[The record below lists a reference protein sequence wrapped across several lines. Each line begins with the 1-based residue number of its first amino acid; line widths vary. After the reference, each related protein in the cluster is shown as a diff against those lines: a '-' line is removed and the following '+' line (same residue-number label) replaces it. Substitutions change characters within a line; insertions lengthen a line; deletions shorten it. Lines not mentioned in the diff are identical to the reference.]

1 MQSSSLTDHLYNY
14 HNGKLKFGLIL
25 FDFNDAVQEGD
36 GQRLH
41 DLYKLALLLY
51 KSGGHFKY
59 AYVVLLHLVKIA
71 ALYSEFEAFQLLWN
85 RFYNKYGLPG
95 GNISLDLKK
104 EQFHKVL
111 KTISRALGPNLNETS
126 ASRTAETLEN
136 LQRLLQS
143 IDNDCGL
150 HQHKGYRSK
159 GNNTEA
165 VVQVVSDLM
174 QIKAFKF
181 TPGRD
186 GHPSFPDFP
195 SSIINLDYRD
205 LHEWMSDKKKIWKSM
220 YEKAD

>member
-1 MQSSSLTDHLYNY
+1 MRFVSPTLHKSRQ
-14 HNGKLKFGLIL
+14 FGLIL

-104 EQFHKVL
+104 EQLHKVL
-111 KTISRALGPNLNETS
+111 KTIWRALGPNLNETS
-126 ASRTAETLEN
+126 ASHTAETLEN

-143 IDNDCGL
+143 TDNDCGL
-150 HQHKGYRSK
+150 HQHKGYR
-159 GNNTEA
+159 
-165 VVQVVSDLM
+165 
-174 QIKAFKF
+174 
-181 TPGRD
+181 
-186 GHPSFPDFP
+186 
-195 SSIINLDYRD
+195 
-205 LHEWMSDKKKIWKSM
+205 
-220 YEKAD
+220 

>member
-1 MQSSSLTDHLYNY
+1 MESSSAPDHLYNY
-14 HNGKLKFGLIL
+14 HNGKLRFGLIL
-25 FDFNDAVQEGD
+25 FEFNDAVQEGD

-51 KSGGHFKY
+51 KSGGHSKY
-59 AYVVLLHLVKIA
+59 AGAVLRHLVKIE
-71 ALYSEFEAFQLLWN
+71 ALYSEFEAFRLLWN
-85 RFYNKYGLPG
+85 RFYNEYGQPG

-104 EQFHKVL
+104 EQLHKVL
-111 KTISRALGPNLNETS
+111 KTMWRASGSNLNQTS
-126 ASRTAETLEN
+126 ASRTAEN

-143 IDNDCGL
+143 IDNYGGL
-150 HQHKGYRSK
+150 HQHKGHRSK

-165 VVQVVSDLM
+165 VLQVVSDLM
-174 QIKAFKF
+174 QIKAFKL
-181 TPGRD
+181 TLGRG

-205 LHEWMSDKKKIWKSM
+205 LHEWMSDKKKIWKTI